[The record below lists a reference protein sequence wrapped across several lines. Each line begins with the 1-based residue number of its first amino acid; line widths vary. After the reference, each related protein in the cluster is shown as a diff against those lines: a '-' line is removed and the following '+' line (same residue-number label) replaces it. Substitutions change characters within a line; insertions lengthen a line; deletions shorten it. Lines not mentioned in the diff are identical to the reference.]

1 MADPEL
7 PTEREVM
14 WVRCDAPGVDHVRLV
29 VDGGGVQADGLI
41 IGVVRDRSFRFRHET
56 RCDDQW
62 RVREVSLAVLDSGR
76 SELRLLA
83 DGEGRWTA
91 DGAAAPGLDG
101 CVDVDLSWTAFT
113 NTLPIRR
120 LGWRPGQVAELLV
133 AYVHVPELRLL
144 AARQRYT
151 CLEIGPEGGRYRYES
166 VSSGFTAE
174 LPVDGDGLV
183 VDYPG
188 LFRRVWSR

>member
-1 MADPEL
+1 MAGGGL

-29 VDGGGVQADGLI
+29 DDDGSVRADGLI
-41 IGVVRDRSFRFRHET
+41 VGVADDASFRVRHEI
-56 RCDDQW
+56 RCDSQW
-62 RVREVSLAVLDSGR
+62 RVREVSLAVLG
-76 SELRLLA
+76 SERPDLRLLA
-83 DGEGRWTA
+83 DGEGHWTA
-91 DGAAAPGLDG
+91 DGAAVSALDG

-133 AYVHVPELRLL
+133 AYIDVPELRLS

-166 VSSGFTAE
+166 VGSDFTAE
-174 LPVDGDGLV
+174 LPVDADGLV